1 MAWKDINM
9 FVKAGKCCSKTKKQL
24 LTNVSGHI
32 SKGEIMALMG
42 PSGSGKTTI
51 LDVLADRVKKAE
63 ITGEILINGKPR
75 DQKVELLFIYSNKRT
90 SIKVLAKNTNIQM
103 N

>member
-75 DQKVELLFIYSNKRT
+75 DQKVELLFIYSNKKPT
-90 SIKVLAKNTNIQM
+90 LE
-103 N
+103 